1 MNTRKGTDPFLSRQS
16 GVTARAKNGSVL
28 ILFLLLAA
36 CAPEDEAIRV
46 PVGSVAVGG
55 ATGTELAA
63 NQILRK
69 GNGTEPESLDPHRA
83 EGVTASNTLRDL
95 FEGLV
100 TEAPDG
106 HLIPGAAASWT
117 VSDDGRVYTFK
128 LQPEGRWSNG
138 DPVTA
143 DDFVFSLRRSADPAT
158 LSEYSAILYPIE
170 NAEAVVNGQLP
181 PGQLG
186 VRAIDGRTLEIRLH
200 SPTPYFLGLLTH
212 ASTYPVHPPSVR
224 EHGERFSRPG
234 NLVSNGAYRLQEWR
248 VQSHIRLVRNLNYR
262 DDAAT
267 TINEVW
273 YYPIE
278 NAESE
283 LARYRASELDM
294 TYTLPGRQ
302 IPWLRQNLPEELR
315 IAPYLGSYVYGFNTR
330 EPPFA
335 GNRPLRLALSMALDR
350 QILTEKIAGAGEIAA
365 YTWVPPVS
373 GYRAQNPEWA
383 AWTQAR
389 RNDAARRY
397 YAEAGYSDQ
406 NPLRV
411 QLLHNTDINHRRLA
425 VAMAAMWRE
434 VLGVQ
439 TEIVNQE
446 WQVFLQTRRSRFDTQ
461 VFRYGWIG
469 DYDDPYTFA
478 EILESKHGLNDMSY
492 DNLRYDALLAQ
503 AAREA
508 DPAGR
513 MRLLEEAERIMLD
526 DMPLIPMYYYVSKK
540 LLKPWVAGY
549 EDNIMDH
556 HHSRYF
562 RILKH

>member
-1 MNTRKGTDPFLSRQS
+1 MTTR
-16 GVTARAKNGSVL
+16 TATGL
-28 ILFLLLAA
+28 LLLLLAA
-36 CAPEDEAIRV
+36 CAPWDDEPDPAPNR
-46 PVGSVAVGG
+46 GDVAVGG
-55 ATGTELAA
+55 ASGTELATT
-63 NQILRK
+63 QILRK
-69 GNGTEPESLDPHRA
+69 GNGTEPESMDPHRA
-83 EGVTASNTLRDL
+83 EGVTAANTLRDL

-100 TEAPDG
+100 TEAADG
-106 HLIPGAAASWT
+106 SLIPGAAGSWT
-117 VSDDGRVYTFK
+117 VSEDGRIYTFT
-128 LQPEGRWSNG
+128 LRADGRWSNS
-138 DPVTA
+138 DPLTA
-143 DDFVFSLRRSADPAT
+143 GDFVFSLRRSADPAT
-158 LSEYSAILYPIE
+158 LSEYSAILYPLE

-181 PGQLG
+181 PEELG
-186 VRAIDGRTLEIRLH
+186 VRAIDARTLEIRLH

-224 EHGERFSRPG
+224 EHGDRFSRPG

-248 VQSHIRLVRNLNYR
+248 VQSHIRLVRNSNYW
-262 DDAAT
+262 DDGNT

-273 YYPIE
+273 YYPVE

-283 LARYRASELDM
+283 LARYRAGELDM
-294 TYTLPGRQ
+294 TYTLPARQ
-302 IPWLRQNLPEELR
+302 IQSLRRNLPLELR

-335 GNRPLRLALSMALDR
+335 GNRPLRQALSLALDR
-350 QILTEKIAGAGEIAA
+350 QVLTGKIAGAGEIAA
-365 YTWVPPVS
+365 YTWVPPVT
-373 GYRAQNPEWA
+373 GYRPQIPEWA
-383 AWTQAR
+383 SWTQAER
-389 RNDAARRY
+389 EEAARRY
-397 YAEAGYSDQ
+397 YAEAGYSDD

-434 VLGVQ
+434 VLGLQ

-446 WQVFLQTRRSRFDTQ
+446 WQVFLQTRRQRFDTQ

-469 DYDDPYTFA
+469 DYNDPFTFA

-492 DNLRYDALLAQ
+492 DNPRYDELLSR

-508 DPAGR
+508 DPAAR
-513 MRLLEEAERIMLD
+513 MALLEEAERVMLD
-526 DMPLIPMYYYVSKK
+526 DMPVIPMYYYVSKK
-540 LLKPWVAGY
+540 LIKPWVAGY

-556 HHSRYF
+556 HHTRHL

>member
-1 MNTRKGTDPFLSRQS
+1 MTTR
-16 GVTARAKNGSVL
+16 TATGL
-28 ILFLLLAA
+28 LLLLLAA
-36 CAPEDEAIRV
+36 CAPWDDEADPAPNR
-46 PVGSVAVGG
+46 GTVAVGG
-55 ATGTELAA
+55 TSGTELAA
-63 NQILRK
+63 TQILRK
-69 GNGTEPESLDPHRA
+69 GNGTEPESMDPHRA
-83 EGVTASNTLRDL
+83 EGVTAANTLRDL

-100 TEAPDG
+100 TEAADG
-106 HLIPGAAASWT
+106 SLIPGAAESWT
-117 VSDDGRVYTFK
+117 VSEDGRIYTFT
-128 LQPEGRWSNG
+128 LRADGRWSNG
-138 DPVTA
+138 DPLTA
-143 DDFVFSLRRSADPAT
+143 EDFVFSLRRSADPAT
-158 LSEYSAILYPIE
+158 LSEYSAILYPLE

-181 PGQLG
+181 PEKLG
-186 VRAIDGRTLEIRLH
+186 VRAIDARTLEIRLH

-224 EHGERFSRPG
+224 EHGDRFSRPG

-248 VQSHIRLVRNLNYR
+248 VQSHIRLVRNSNYW
-262 DDAAT
+262 DDANT

-283 LARYRASELDM
+283 LARYRAGELDM
-294 TYTLPGRQ
+294 TYTLPARQ
-302 IPWLRQNLPEELR
+302 IQSLRRNLPLELR

-335 GNRPLRLALSMALDR
+335 GNRPLRQALSLALDR
-350 QILTEKIAGAGEIAA
+350 QVLTEKIAGAGEIAA
-365 YTWVPPVS
+365 YTWVPPVT
-373 GYRAQNPEWA
+373 GYEPQIPEWA
-383 AWTQAR
+383 SWTQAER
-389 RNDAARRY
+389 EDAARRY
-397 YAEAGYSDQ
+397 YAEAGFSDEK
-406 NPLRV
+406 PLRV

-425 VAMAAMWRE
+425 VAMTAMWRE

-446 WQVFLQTRRSRFDTQ
+446 WQVFLQTRRQRFDTQ

-469 DYDDPYTFA
+469 DYNDPFTFA

-492 DNLRYDALLAQ
+492 DNPRYDELLSM

-508 DPAGR
+508 DPAAR
-513 MRLLEEAERIMLD
+513 MALLEEAERVMLD
-526 DMPLIPMYYYVSKK
+526 DMPLIPVYYYVSKK
-540 LLKPWVAGY
+540 LIKPWVAGY

-556 HHSRYF
+556 HHSRHL